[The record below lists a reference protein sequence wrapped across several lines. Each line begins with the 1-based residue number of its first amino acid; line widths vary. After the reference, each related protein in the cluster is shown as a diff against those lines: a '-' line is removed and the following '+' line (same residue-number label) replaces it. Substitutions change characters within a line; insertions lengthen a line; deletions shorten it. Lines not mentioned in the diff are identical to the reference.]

1 MKKKVI
7 MINTLYRII
16 TFLYCRVPSQDL
28 VQSALLHQLL
38 IFTMEQLLVIPAG
51 RITVCPKDTAKKF
64 SSFTQ
69 YNGLN
74 ATYEVNLLI

>member
-1 MKKKVI
+1 MLKAWIEKGLLLSSLVIVRMGVKKKVT

-51 RITVCPKDTAKKF
+51 RIRSV
-64 SSFTQ
+64 S
-69 YNGLN
+69 
-74 ATYEVNLLI
+74 